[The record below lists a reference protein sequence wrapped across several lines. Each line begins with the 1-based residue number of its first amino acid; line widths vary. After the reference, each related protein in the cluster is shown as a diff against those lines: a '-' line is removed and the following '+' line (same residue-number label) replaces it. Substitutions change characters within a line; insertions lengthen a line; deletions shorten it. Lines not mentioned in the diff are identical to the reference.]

1 MTQDTNK
8 RSRPKWTGLM
18 VGWLVFLGFYQ
29 PFLAAQHGG
38 FFLGQNNLLHQ
49 DVSSTDLV
57 ILYMV
62 MGVLF
67 LILAYSAWTMKWWAF
82 PLGLVIQGMV
92 IVVALEGVARWLL
105 LGQTAPLVWDA
116 LDLIFAA
123 INLAWLLSREVRTA
137 YMNQA

>member
-1 MTQDTNK
+1 MTQDLNK
-8 RSRPKWTGLM
+8 RTRPKWTGLM

-38 FFLGQNNLLHQ
+38 FFLGQNNLLQQ
-49 DVSSTDLV
+49 DVSSADLV

-62 MGVLF
+62 MGALF
-67 LILAYSAWTMKWWAF
+67 LVLAYSAWTMKWWAF

-92 IVVALEGVARWLL
+92 IVVALEGVARWLM
-105 LGQTAPLVWDA
+105 LGQSAPLVWDA

-137 YMNQA
+137 YMNQS

>member
-1 MTQDTNK
+1 
-8 RSRPKWTGLM
+8 M

-57 ILYMV
+57 ILYLV

-67 LILAYSAWTMKWWAF
+67 LVLAYSAWTMKWWAF

-105 LGQTAPLVWDA
+105 LGQSAPLVWDA

>member
-1 MTQDTNK
+1 MTQDSNK
-8 RSRPKWTGLM
+8 RVRPKWTGLM

-38 FFLGQNNLLHQ
+38 FFLGQNNLLRQ

-57 ILYMV
+57 ILYIV

-67 LILAYSAWTMKWWAF
+67 LILAYAAWTMQWWAF

-92 IVVALEGVARWLL
+92 IAVALEGVFRWLL
-105 LGQTAPLVWDA
+105 LGQPAPLVWDA

-137 YMNQA
+137 YMNQ